1 MRVQFLV
8 MWLAL
13 GTVVTMAQT
22 GTPQPPAK
30 PAAPQPQPPPQTQK
44 PVFRTGIELLTV
56 DATVVDRDGR
66 QLTDLQM
73 SEFVV
78 EVDGDPR
85 PVVSAEYIKLVDDT
99 PVPIGTKRV
108 VAPAPDETFFST
120 NTRSLVPGRL
130 ILLLVDEGNIRVGQG
145 RDVMRGAV
153 KFVDGL
159 SPDDKVAL
167 AAIPRGALVDFTTN
181 HERVREGLL
190 ATVGRASPYKGR
202 FYMSLSEAIAAYEH
216 SDAMLRNQLILRE
229 CAAVL
234 GNPVEATRCEIE
246 VEQEAG
252 EFVHHERQQTQASLH
267 GMREVLRSLAALEGP
282 KSVILI
288 SEGLVLE
295 GLGGEVDEIA
305 AIAADVRASLD
316 VMLLDVPSV
325 DVSIA
330 QRPSTPREDREKQV
344 TGLEQLSGL
353 ARGGLHRVITSSDTA
368 FTRIMRSIA
377 GHYLIGV
384 EARPADRDGRRHRIS
399 VKTNRRGATIL
410 SRRGFLA
417 PMGAAASSPT
427 EAVNR
432 ALRSPLTMNDVP
444 MRIATWTYK
453 DPGTPKV
460 RLLVAAEI
468 ERTSDQKLEY
478 TAGFVVVD
486 RNGRG
491 TATAVEPRTL
501 RASESDPGVAVFA
514 GSLLLDAGTYVLRFA
529 ASDSEGRLGS
539 VERKVEAWQM
549 NTAGLT
555 VGDLL
560 IGEAPE
566 SNVPLA
572 PAIEPVVSNGQLAVM
587 MEVYAAKLTTDTLQ
601 ATLDIVAE
609 ENAKP
614 LLSAAMKVGSGRSPE
629 VGVLHGMMSTTALPP
644 GRYLARASVK
654 EDGKARGHLVRPFRV
669 AAPSAAAAS
678 GTPAN
683 MPARL
688 PAEMLVAML
697 ANLPPVER
705 KELVAPTVLATVL
718 ASAEKARPAA
728 KGAFAA
734 ARSGNLGSAALDALA
749 SGDQVTAAF
758 LRGIDLFGQ
767 GQTDRAVQQLQ
778 IAMQQAPSFAPTRM
792 YLGAALAEGNRHREA
807 AGLLQSAGAE
817 LATVAPVARMAANSW
832 LRVGDAAN
840 AITALEQANA
850 SGDTAVS
857 RTLALAY
864 LTANR
869 GSDALPLLARSLEAN
884 PRDQDTLLSAIYATY
899 VTHFPTARQESLAAD
914 RTRAQT
920 WAKAYGSLKG
930 ERQALVDLWMKY
942 LTSIK

>member
-1 MRVQFLV
+1 MRVRYLLV
-8 MWLAL
+8 WLAL
-13 GTVVTMAQT
+13 GTAVTAAQT
-22 GTPQPPAK
+22 GTPQQPPPK
-30 PAAPQPQPPPQTQK
+30 AATPQPPPQPQK
-44 PVFRTGIELLTV
+44 PIFRTGVELLTV

-66 QLTDLQM
+66 QITDLQM
-73 SEFVV
+73 AEFVV

-99 PVPIGTKRV
+99 PVPVGTKRV
-108 VAPAPDETFFST
+108 VAPPPDESFFST
-120 NTRSLVPGRL
+120 NTRALTPGRL

-145 RDVMRGAV
+145 REVMRGAV

-159 SPDDKVAL
+159 SPDDRIAL
-167 AAIPRGALVDFTTN
+167 VAIPRGALVDFTTN

-216 SDAMLRNQLILRE
+216 SDSMLRNQLILRE

-267 GMREVLRSLAALEGP
+267 GMREVLKSLGALEGP

-316 VMLLDVPSV
+316 VMLLDVPAV
-325 DVSIA
+325 DVSVA

-344 TGLEQLSGL
+344 TGLETLAGL
-353 ARGGLHRVITSSDTA
+353 ARGGLHRVITSSNSA
-368 FTRIMRSIA
+368 FTRIMRTIS

-417 PMGAAASSPT
+417 PLGGTARTPT

-432 ALRSPLTMNDVP
+432 ALRSPLTMNDVR

-453 DPGTPKV
+453 DPGTAKV
-460 RLLVAAEI
+460 RLLVTAEI
-468 ERTSDQKLEY
+468 ERSSDQKLEY
-478 TAGFVVVD
+478 IAGFVVAD

-491 TATAVEPRTL
+491 TATAVETRTL
-501 RASESDPGVAVFA
+501 QASENDPGVAVFA
-514 GSLLLDAGTYVLRFA
+514 GSLLLDAGTYVIRFA
-529 ASDSEGRLGS
+529 VCDSEGRVGS

-549 NTAGLT
+549 NTTGLT

-560 IGEAPE
+560 IGQAPE
-566 SNVPLA
+566 GAVPLT

-587 MEVYAAKLTTDTLQ
+587 MEVYGTKLAPETLQ
-601 ATLDIVAE
+601 ATLDIVAD

-614 LLSAAMKVGSGRSPE
+614 LLSVPMKIGSGRSPE
-629 VGVLHGMMSTTALPP
+629 IGVLHGMMSTAALPP

-654 EDGKARGHLVRPFRV
+654 EAGKAQGHLVRPFRV
-669 AAPSAAAAS
+669 AAPSLAAS
-678 GTPAN
+678 AGVN
-683 MPARL
+683 VVPARL
-688 PAEMLVAML
+688 PAELLLAMV
-697 ANLPPVER
+697 ANLPAVER
-705 KELVAPTVLATVL
+705 SELVAPSVLATVL

-728 KGAFAA
+728 KAAFAA
-734 ARSGNLGSAALDALA
+734 ARAGNLGAAALDALA

-778 IAMQQAPSFAPTRM
+778 IAMQQAPSFAPTRL
-792 YLGAALAEGNRHREA
+792 YLGAALAQGNRHREA

-817 LATVAPVARMAANSW
+817 LATVAPVARMAANSF
-832 LRVGDAAN
+832 LRAGDSTN
-840 AITALEQANA
+840 AIAALEQANA

-864 LTANR
+864 LAANR
-869 GSDALPLLARSLEAN
+869 GSDALPLLARYLEVN
-884 PRDQDTLLSAIYATY
+884 PRDQDTLLSGIYATY
-899 VTHFPTARQESLAAD
+899 VTHLPTARPETLAAD
-914 RTRAQT
+914 RARAQT
-920 WAKAYGSLKG
+920 WAKTYGSLKG

-942 LTSIK
+942 LQGLK

>member
-1 MRVQFLV
+1 
-8 MWLAL
+8 
-13 GTVVTMAQT
+13 
-22 GTPQPPAK
+22 
-30 PAAPQPQPPPQTQK
+30 
-44 PVFRTGIELLTV
+44 
-56 DATVVDRDGR
+56 
-66 QLTDLQM
+66 
-73 SEFVV
+73 
-78 EVDGDPR
+78 
-85 PVVSAEYIKLVDDT
+85 
-99 PVPIGTKRV
+99 
-108 VAPAPDETFFST
+108 
-120 NTRSLVPGRL
+120 
-130 ILLLVDEGNIRVGQG
+130 LVDEGNIRVGQG
-145 RDVMRGAV
+145 RDVMRAAV

-252 EFVHHERQQTQASLH
+252 EFVHHERQQTQGSLH
-267 GMREVLRSLAALEGP
+267 GMREVLRSLSALEGP

-344 TGLEQLSGL
+344 TGLEMLSGL
-353 ARGGLHRVITSSDTA
+353 ARGSLHRVITSSDNA
-368 FTRIMRSIA
+368 FTRILRSIA
-377 GHYLIGV
+377 GYYLIGV
-384 EARPADRDGRRHRIS
+384 EARPVDRDGRRHRIS

-417 PMGAAASSPT
+417 PMGVAASTPT

-444 MRIATWTYK
+444 MKIATWTYK
-453 DPGTPKV
+453 DPGSAKV

-491 TATAVEPRTL
+491 TATTVEPRTL
-501 RASESDPGVAVFA
+501 RPSESDPGIAVFA

-529 ASDSEGRLGS
+529 AADSEGRLGS

-549 NTAGLT
+549 NTTGLT

-560 IGEAPE
+560 IGQAPE
-566 SNVPLA
+566 KEIPLA

-587 MEVYAAKLTTDTLQ
+587 MEVYAAKLTPESLQ
-601 ATLDIVAE
+601 ATLDIVSD

-614 LLSAAMKVGSGRSPE
+614 LLSAPMKVGGGRSPE
-629 VGVLHGMMSTTALPP
+629 VGVLVGMMSTTALPP

-669 AAPSAAAAS
+669 VAPSLAS
-678 GTPAN
+678 TNGATPAN

-728 KGAFAA
+728 KSAFAA
-734 ARSGNLGSAALDALA
+734 ARGGNLGAAALDALA

-807 AGLLQSAGAE
+807 AGLLLSAGTE
-817 LATVAPVARMAANSW
+817 LAKVAPVARMAANSW
-832 LRVGDAAN
+832 LRVGDATN
-840 AITALEQANA
+840 AIAALEQANA

-869 GSDALPLLARSLEAN
+869 GGEALPLLARSLEAN
-884 PRDQDTLLSAIYATY
+884 PRDQDTLLSGIYATY
-899 VTHFPTARQESLAAD
+899 VTHFPTARQETIAAD
-914 RTRAQT
+914 RTRAQA
-920 WAKAYGSLKG
+920 WAKTYASLKG

-942 LTSIK
+942 LIGIK